1 MGLQSRAVNDD
12 AMEKSAEERKGGLDC
27 DDIYIHKTDD
37 MSPRSVLVADS
48 SGHELHRSVQSS
60 ATQTQQKAN
69 FSTQRQ

>member
-1 MGLQSRAVNDD
+1 MP
-12 AMEKSAEERKGGLDC
+12 KKERVDC
-27 DDIYIHKTDD
+27 DDNEYIRQT

-48 SGHELHRSVQSS
+48 SGHGLRQSVQSS